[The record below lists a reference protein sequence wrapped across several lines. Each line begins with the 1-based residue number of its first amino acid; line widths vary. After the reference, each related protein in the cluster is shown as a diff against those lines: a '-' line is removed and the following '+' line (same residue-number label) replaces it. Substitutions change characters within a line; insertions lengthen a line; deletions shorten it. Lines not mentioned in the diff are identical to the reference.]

1 MNRWESLRAVRG
13 TTTPPIAYDCMTS
26 PLRPIVL
33 IVDDECLIRS
43 LAVEVFLEDGFLVL
57 EAEHAAEALLVHAA
71 GGPVHVLFTD
81 INMPGKMNGIDLAE
95 HLKTLSPEL
104 CVILASGLPVLR
116 PIDHVPATF
125 VAKPYDIH
133 AVCATA
139 RELLAA

>member
-1 MNRWESLRAVRG
+1 MAAGG
-13 TTTPPIAYDCMTS
+13 TTTAPIAYDCMIH
-26 PLRPIVL
+26 PLKPIVL
-33 IVDDECLIRS
+33 IVDDECVIRS